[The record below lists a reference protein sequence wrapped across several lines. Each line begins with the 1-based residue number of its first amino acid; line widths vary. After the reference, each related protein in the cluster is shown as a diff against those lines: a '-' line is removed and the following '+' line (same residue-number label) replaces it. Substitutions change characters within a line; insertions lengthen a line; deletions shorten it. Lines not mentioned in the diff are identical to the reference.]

1 MMARTLID
9 VTDIYHTSRK
19 IRQCTLDPSIRCL
32 AELRTCQL
40 NGCENC
46 THSQLV
52 EAESLGLKEK
62 VEQLANWSSSATFSA
77 RERAALAWC
86 ENFIHR
92 SSEDD
97 RIRREAIENFTG
109 TELADLMLTVQLTS
123 TLNRVARK
131 YGDQSAQVG

>member
-1 MMARTLID
+1 MAQQQQLID
-9 VTDIYHTSRK
+9 VTDVYQSSRK

-40 NGCENC
+40 NGCANC
-46 THSQLV
+46 SHSQLV
-52 EAESLGLKEK
+52 EVEELGLKAK
-62 VEQLANWSSSATFSA
+62 VEELANWSTSATFSA

-86 ENFIHR
+86 ENFIR
-92 SSEDD
+92 RANEDD
-97 RIRREAIENFTG
+97 DVRKQAIENFSG

-131 YGDQSAQVG
+131 YSR